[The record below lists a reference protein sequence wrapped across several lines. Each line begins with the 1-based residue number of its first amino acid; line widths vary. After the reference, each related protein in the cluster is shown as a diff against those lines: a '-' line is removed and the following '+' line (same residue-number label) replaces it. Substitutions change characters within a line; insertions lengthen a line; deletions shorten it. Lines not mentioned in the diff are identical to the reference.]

1 MTYFYMPVNTTNLV
15 ESEMPIDFNQIYY
28 ERYGLFATRSEKIS
42 APTQIFSHQASE
54 RFQWCL
60 DHLKTFEVFRT
71 GFRSKLNP
79 GPSQI
84 MWLFYIP
91 DPMEAMVFKLRWKSE

>member
-1 MTYFYMPVNTTNLV
+1 MPVHSTEIV
-15 ESEMPIDFNQIYY
+15 ESGNAVDWNTLYY
-28 ERYGLFATRSEKIS
+28 ERYGMFAALTEKIS
-42 APTQIFSHQASE
+42 APTQIYSYQVSE

-60 DHLKTFEVFRT
+60 DHIKTFEVYRT
-71 GFRSKLNP
+71 GYRSKSDP
-79 GPSQI
+79 GPSQV